1 MIINITKTKLE
12 NVDTASDSLLRRI
25 NNFKKILNATFDPTS
40 KYIPLDGK
48 DLITE
53 IHRVARKVA
62 YSLNEEGVKQVYIG
76 MFRTVYCMAL
86 ENALK
91 EYKIKARYV

>member
-12 NVDTASDSLLRRI
+12 NVDTASDGLLRRI
-25 NNFKKILNATFDPTS
+25 KNFKKILNATFDPTS
-40 KYIPLDGK
+40 KYIPLDDN

-62 YSLNEEGVKQVYIG
+62 YSLNEEGVQQAYIG
-76 MFRTVYCMAL
+76 QFRTVYCVAM

-91 EYKIKARYV
+91 EYGIKARYL

>member
-1 MIINITKTKLE
+1 MIINITKTKVSGVE
-12 NVDTASDSLLRRI
+12 QASDSIIRRI
-25 NNFKKILNATFDPTS
+25 GSFKKILNATFDPTS

-62 YSLNEEGVKQVYIG
+62 YSLNEEGVQQAYIG
-76 MFRTVYCMAL
+76 QFRTVYCMVL
-86 ENALK
+86 ENALN
-91 EYKIKARYV
+91 EYGIKARYV

>member
-12 NVDTASDSLLRRI
+12 NVDTAPDSIIRRI
-25 NNFKKILNATFDPTS
+25 GSFKKILNATFDPTS

-76 MFRTVYCMAL
+76 MFRTVYCVAL

-91 EYKIKARYV
+91 EYGIKARYV

>member
-12 NVDTASDSLLRRI
+12 NVDTASDMIIRRI

-48 DLITE
+48 DLIAE
-53 IHRVARKVA
+53 IHRVARKVT
-62 YSLNEEGVKQVYIG
+62 YSLDAEGVKQVYIG
-76 MFRTVYCMAL
+76 QFRTVYCVAL

-91 EYKIKARYV
+91 EYGIKARYI